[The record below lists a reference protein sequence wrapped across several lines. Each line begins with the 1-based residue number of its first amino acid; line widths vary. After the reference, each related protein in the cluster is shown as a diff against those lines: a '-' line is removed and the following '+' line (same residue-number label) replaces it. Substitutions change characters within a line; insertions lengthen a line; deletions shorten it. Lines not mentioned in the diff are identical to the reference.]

1 MPDLYQIKQVEQG
14 IRDRPCGPKGRSGNP
29 AFKLS
34 SPINGASHHAF

>member
-1 MPDLYQIKQVEQG
+1 MPDLDQIKQVEQG
-14 IRDRPCGPKGRSGNP
+14 IRAGPVVQRPLGNP